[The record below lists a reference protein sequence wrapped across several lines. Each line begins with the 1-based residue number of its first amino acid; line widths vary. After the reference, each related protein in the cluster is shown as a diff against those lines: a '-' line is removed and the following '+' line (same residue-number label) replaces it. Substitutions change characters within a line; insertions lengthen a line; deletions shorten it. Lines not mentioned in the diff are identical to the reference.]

1 MGWQTLKVG
10 AGGFATGLDIDPDGT
25 RVVRTDTN
33 GAYLWNG
40 TQWVQLVTSS
50 SMPAAFDFS
59 GQGVYEIQM
68 APSNSSIMYM
78 MFDGHLFKSTNKG
91 TTWTQTAF
99 PPVSANP
106 NDSYRY
112 NGQKMAIDPNNP
124 NIVYVGT
131 SSSGL
136 FVSKDGGNT
145 WSKVSAIPAAAGQG
159 ITGILFDP
167 AIKGA
172 VNGVTQT
179 IFASSYGPGVYESTN
194 GGASWTALT
203 GGPSDVV
210 SAAVS
215 STGVYYA
222 SDGSNL
228 WSYAGGK
235 WTELTS
241 GGAGI
246 QAIAVNPS
254 NPNEI
259 VVVSGAGYLNISYN
273 AGATWTGPMWSSN
286 QVTSADI
293 PWLAAANKASAG
305 NVYMTVGGAAFN
317 PANPSQMVISAGTG
331 VWTTTQVPTSGATS
345 STPVTWTDQS
355 VGIEN
360 LVANEIIVPPGG
372 DPVLASWDRPF
383 FKIANPN
390 SYPTTYGPVASDN
403 IVAGWSV
410 DYASSSPSFLVGIA
424 DWWGTEEAGYS
435 TNGGQT
441 WTKFPTEIP
450 GAGSSFMGGT
460 IAASTTQNFI
470 WAPAGGQKP
479 YYTLN
484 GGSTWTRITLPGASG
499 WRGFDGVYSL
509 DQRSVTAD
517 RVRANTFYLYDP
529 GKGVFET
536 SNGGASWTNVHP
548 GYIESNGSMA
558 GFNSTIMSVPGEASN
573 LFYTGGPVGTV
584 SSTPANEPFYRST
597 NGGATWTAVPNVLDV
612 LAFGFGAAAPGQS
625 YPAIYIVGYVN
636 NVYGIWQSTNSA
648 QSWTSIGTYPNN
660 DLDQIKTI
668 SGDPNIFGEVYVGF
682 GDGGGYAY
690 LPAGSTTTTGG
701 TGTGPIITGIS
712 DSPATGDLN
721 AGNTV
726 ALTLTF
732 SENVTVA
739 GGAPTLT
746 LNDGGTATYVSGSGT
761 SALTFSYTVAAGQNT
776 PDLMVTAVN
785 LPTGATIDDASGSAA
800 NLALSSVTQSSPQID
815 TTTPTITGISESPA
829 TGDLNVGKTVALTL
843 AFSENVTVAGG
854 RPTLTLSGGG
864 TAFYYKGSGTKT
876 LTFNYTVAAGQS
888 PASLAATAVNL
899 ASGVTIKDSA
909 GHAAN
914 LSLTGLTQSG
924 PQIDGVTPTVTSVVA
939 SPPTGDLNAGDTVT
953 LTLTFSE
960 PVTLAGVGPTLTL
973 NDRGTA
979 TYVSGSGSKALT
991 FKYTVVAGQNVA
1003 SLAALWATLPSGV
1016 TIKNSAGTEA
1026 NLSFAGL
1033 TQTGPQI
1040 DTTVPTVTSV
1050 VASPVNGTQLPGDS
1064 VTITVKMS
1072 EAVTVGGAPTLS
1084 LNDGGSAKYIGGSGT
1099 NTLTFKYTVGSSD
1112 KDVSALAISAG

>member
-1 MGWQTLKVG
+1 MAWQTLKVG
-10 AGGFATGLDIDPDGT
+10 GGGYVTGISVANDGAM
-25 RVVRTDTN
+25 VVRTDSN
-33 GAYLWNG
+33 GAYLWTG
-40 TQWVQLVTSS
+40 SQWQHIVTAS
-50 SMPAAFDFS
+50 SMPARFDFK
-59 GQGVYEIQM
+59 GEGVYEIQV
-68 APSNSSIMYM
+68 AASNSNVMYM
-78 MFDGHLFKSTNKG
+78 TFGGYVFKSTNKG

-99 PPVSANP
+99 SGFNDSSDPA
-106 NDSYRY
+106 NDSYRM

-124 NIVYVGT
+124 NIVYLRTPSNGLYVTTNGGKSWT
-131 SSSGL
+131 S
-136 FVSKDGGNT
+136 
-145 WSKVSAIPAAAGQG
+145 VSAIPDAAGEG

-167 AIKGA
+167 VVGGV

-179 IFASSYGPGVYESTN
+179 IFASSYGHGVYESTN
-194 GGASWTALT
+194 GGTSWTALS

-228 WSYAGGK
+228 WAYAGGK
-235 WTELTS
+235 WTELAS
-241 GGAGI
+241 GSQGI
-246 QAIAVNPS
+246 QAVAVNPS

-259 VVVSGAGYLNISYN
+259 VAVSGAGYLDISYD
-273 AGATWTGPMWSSN
+273 GGKTWSGRMFSST

-293 PWLAAANKASAG
+293 PWLADAQQ
-305 NVYMTVGGAAFN
+305 VEGGATNFLSLGGATFN
-317 PANPSQMVISAGTG
+317 PTNPSQMILTGGTG

-383 FKIANPN
+383 FKITNPN

-424 DWWGTEEAGYS
+424 DWWGTEESGYS

-484 GGSTWTRITLPGASG
+484 GGSTWTPITLPGVSS
-499 WRGFDGVYSL
+499 WSGFDWAYYL

-558 GFNSTIMSVPGEASN
+558 GFNSTIMSVPGEAGT
-573 LFYTGGPVGTV
+573 LFYTGGSQSGATPTAPV
-584 SSTPANEPFYRST
+584 NEGFYRST
-597 NGGATWTAVPNVLDV
+597 DGGKTWSTVANVLDV
-612 LAFGFGAAAPGQS
+612 STFGFGAAAPGQS
-625 YPAIYIVGYVN
+625 SPAIYIVGYVN
-636 NVYGIWQSTNSA
+636 SVYGIWQSTNNA
-648 QSWTSIGTYPNN
+648 QSWTNIGTYPNGE
-660 DLDQIKTI
+660 LDPISTI
-668 SGDPNIFGEVYVGF
+668 SGNPNVFDEVYVGF

-690 LPAGSTTTTGG
+690 LPAGSTGG
-701 TGTGPIITGIS
+701 TGTGP
-712 DSPATGDLN
+712 
-721 AGNTV
+721 
-726 ALTLTF
+726 
-732 SENVTVA
+732 
-739 GGAPTLT
+739 
-746 LNDGGTATYVSGSGT
+746 
-761 SALTFSYTVAAGQNT
+761 
-776 PDLMVTAVN
+776 
-785 LPTGATIDDASGSAA
+785 TIA
-800 NLALSSVTQSSPQID
+800 
-815 TTTPTITGISESPA
+815 GISESPA

-843 AFSENVTVAGG
+843 AFNENVTVAGG
-854 RPTLTLSGGG
+854 RPTLTLSDGG

-888 PASLAATAVNL
+888 TASLAATAVKL

-914 LSLTGLTQSG
+914 LSLAGLTQSG
-924 PQIDGVTPTVTSVVA
+924 PQIDGVTPTVTSLVV

-953 LTLTFSE
+953 LTLNFSE
-960 PVTLAGVGPTLTL
+960 PVTVAGVP
-973 NDRGTA
+973 
-979 TYVSGSGSKALT
+979 
-991 FKYTVVAGQNVA
+991 
-1003 SLAALWATLPSGV
+1003 P
-1016 TIKNSAGTEA
+1016 
-1026 NLSFAGL
+1026 
-1033 TQTGPQI
+1033 P
-1040 DTTVPTVTSV
+1040 
-1050 VASPVNGTQLPGDS
+1050 
-1064 VTITVKMS
+1064 
-1072 EAVTVGGAPTLS
+1072 
-1084 LNDGGSAKYIGGSGT
+1084 
-1099 NTLTFKYTVGSSD
+1099 
-1112 KDVSALAISAG
+1112 